1 MSVDLGVIQF
11 VGYSLVKR
19 RRPMS
24 ENTLARPRAIAIV
37 YGGLAVGVLD
47 FLDANIFF
55 GLWFGAKPIRIWQ
68 SVAAG
73 LIGRE
78 RAINGGLK
86 TALLGLFLHFVIAF
100 IIAAIFYGA
109 SLVIPTLIRH
119 PVIWGLIYGVACY
132 FVMSYVVVPLSA
144 ATPRTGPVP
153 WPTFLN
159 GVIGHALL
167 VGLPVAL
174 GARRSARA
182 H

>member
-1 MSVDLGVIQF
+1 MSDDT
-11 VGYSLVKR
+11 
-19 RRPMS
+19 P
-24 ENTLARPRAIAIV
+24 ARPRAFGTIV

-55 GLWFGAKPIRIWQ
+55 GLWYGAKPMRIWQ
-68 SVAAG
+68 SVASG

-78 RAINGGLK
+78 RAVVNGGLK
-86 TALLGLFLHFVIAF
+86 TALLGVFLHFVIAF
-100 IIAAIFYGA
+100 LIATVFYGA
-109 SLVIPTLIRH
+109 SLILPTLIRQ

-132 FVMSYVVVPLSA
+132 YVMTYVVVPLSA
-144 ATPRTGPVP
+144 VPPRTAPVP

-174 GARRSARA
+174 CARRSAKAR
-182 H
+182 